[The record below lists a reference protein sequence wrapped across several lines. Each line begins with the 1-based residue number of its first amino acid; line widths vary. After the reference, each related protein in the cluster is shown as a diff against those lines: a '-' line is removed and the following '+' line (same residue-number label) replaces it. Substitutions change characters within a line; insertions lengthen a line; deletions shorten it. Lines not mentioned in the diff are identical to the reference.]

1 MIQEF
6 EIQTNAKLSVYT
18 TQGNFCKQDL
28 LIVCYST
35 LIAFNV
41 QQVMLWLSLK
51 EEVCFTLF
59 RYLSFMLSFGLPQL
73 KRIYSA
79 FNTIRITLFISN
91 TVNIPSKMSFQSEDL
106 TNK

>member
-1 MIQEF
+1 M
-6 EIQTNAKLSVYT
+6 
-18 TQGNFCKQDL
+18 
-28 LIVCYST
+28 
-35 LIAFNV
+35 

-51 EEVCFTLF
+51 EEVCYTLF
-59 RYLSFMLSFGLPQL
+59 RYLSFMFSFGLPQL

-79 FNTIRITLFISN
+79 FNTIRYTLFISN